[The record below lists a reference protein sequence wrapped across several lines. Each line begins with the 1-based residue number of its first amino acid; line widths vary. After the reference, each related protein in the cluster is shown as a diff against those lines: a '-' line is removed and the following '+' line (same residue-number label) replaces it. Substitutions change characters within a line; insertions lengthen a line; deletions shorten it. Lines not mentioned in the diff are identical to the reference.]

1 MKPPHAEPQIW
12 KARALRAKYLKDRNA
27 LDTKFTADASALGCV
42 LVADQIAKVAKY
54 RRQITALP
62 DVRKHPKLEAALNK
76 TLDDLIAGLK
86 ADAI

>member
-1 MKPPHAEPQIW
+1 MKTRETEPQIR
-12 KARALRAKYLKDRNA
+12 KARALRAKYLKDRKA
-27 LDTKFTADASALGCV
+27 LYAKFKADASAIGCV